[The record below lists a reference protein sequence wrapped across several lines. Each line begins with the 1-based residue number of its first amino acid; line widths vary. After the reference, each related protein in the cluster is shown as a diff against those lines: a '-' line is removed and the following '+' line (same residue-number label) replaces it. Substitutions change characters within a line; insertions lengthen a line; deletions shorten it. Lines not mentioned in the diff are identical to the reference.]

1 MKIGNWQLA
10 IGNWQSEMVMTPER
24 WQQVKEIFNSALNYR
39 PEDRGPFILR
49 ACSGDE
55 NLRSEVESLIASHE
69 QSGSFIDKP
78 AFEAAASMLAG
89 ERAELSPGQS
99 IASYE
104 VISFISRGGM
114 GEVYLAEDKRL
125 GRKVALKLLPASFT
139 TNDDR
144 LRRFEQEARAASAL
158 NHPNI
163 ITIYEIRQAAD
174 SHVIATEFVE
184 GETLRHRL
192 SRWPLTLS
200 EALNVAIQVADALSA
215 AHKAGIIHRDIKPEN
230 IMLRPDGYVKV
241 LDFGLAKLSEQASPA
256 VAAEAPTIQVRTGSG
271 IVIGTAGYMS
281 PEQARGLGVDSRSD
295 IFSLGAVIYEMIARR
310 KPFEGDTPSDTL
322 ASILKT
328 EPPPLARVAPGVPP
342 ELARIVTKALRKD
355 REERYQVVKDLWLD
369 LKALK
374 QELEFQDKL
383 DRSVASEDDG
393 AGTAMTFPAEPTATI
408 SGPRPTLSRSAI
420 SNISESISIEFKRHK
435 LGATLA
441 LIAVALIV
449 AAGVFG
455 VYKWLHRDT
464 PVEHFWDVRLT
475 RLTNSGNAIDA
486 TISPDGKYIVYALS
500 DRSRQSLYIRQVSTA
515 NDKLIVPPA
524 PVGVFGMTFSPDGTE
539 LYYAIKANLDA
550 GTLYRIPVLGG
561 IPVKVLEKI
570 DGPISFS
577 PDGKQFVLVRGN
589 YPNAGESA
597 LVIANVDGSGER
609 NLIVKKS
616 PQHFSPIFFTGP
628 SWSPDGKIV
637 ASTLATVG
645 GRSKVVGFSVEDG
658 SERDLS
664 AESWSFSARVQWL
677 PDMTGL
683 LVIAGE
689 NATNAMLWHINYPDG
704 RVRRVTNDLNAY
716 RAIGLTQDGKKL
728 STVQSQGMVNLW
740 VVPEGDAA
748 KAIRLPTGNVS
759 NFFSSSG
766 SNVSWVPD
774 GRIVYVSNEGGGN
787 SDIWITERDGNNRKQ
802 LTANN
807 VTNVSPVVSAD
818 GRYIV
823 FGAWHDG
830 SRNLWRINLDGS
842 NPVRLTSGLSDSF
855 PALSPDS
862 RWVIY
867 TAYDSAKPTIW
878 KVSIDG
884 GTPVRITDHVAT
896 VASVSPDGRFIAYTY
911 PESQDPFAPP
921 NRIAVIP
928 FDGGEIIKTFAVPPS
943 GTVSTVIRWAW
954 DSKSILYSVNA
965 NSISNIWSQPL
976 DGSPAKQITGFTDLL
991 ITGFDWSRDGKQ
1003 LACTRGSL
1011 VRDAVLVTDLK

>member
-1 MKIGNWQLA
+1 
-10 IGNWQSEMVMTPER
+10 MTPER
-24 WQQVKEIFNSALNYR
+24 WQQVKEIFNSALMYR
-39 PEDRGPFILR
+39 PEERGPFILQ

-69 QSGSFIDKP
+69 ESGSFIDQP
-78 AFEAAASMLAG
+78 AFEVAASMLAG
-89 ERAELSPGQS
+89 ERAALRSGQS
-99 IASYE
+99 VASYE

-125 GRKVALKLLPASFT
+125 GRKVALKVLPASFT

-184 GETLRHRL
+184 GETLRQRL
-192 SRWPLTLS
+192 SHSPLTLS
-200 EALNVAIQVADALSA
+200 EALDVALQVADALSA

-295 IFSLGAVIYEMIARR
+295 IFSLGAVMYEMIAGR
-310 KPFEGDTPSDTL
+310 KPFQGDTPSDTL

-328 EPPPLARVAPGVPP
+328 EPPPLSRVARGVPP

-383 DRSVASEDDG
+383 DRSVGSEDDG
-393 AGTAMTFPAEPTATI
+393 GGTTMMAAGEPTATL

-420 SNISESISIEFKRHK
+420 SNISESISIEIKRHRV
-435 LGATLA
+435 GATLA
-441 LIAVALIV
+441 LIAAALIV

-455 VYKWLHRDT
+455 VYKWLHREQ
-464 PVEHFWDVRLT
+464 PVSHFWDVRLT

-589 YPNAGESA
+589 YPNPGESA

-609 NLIVKKS
+609 NLVVKKS
-616 PQHFSPIFFTGP
+616 PERFSPIFFTGP

-637 ASTLATVG
+637 ASTVATIG
-645 GRSKVVGFSVEDG
+645 GRSKIVGFSVEDG

-664 AESWSFSARVQWL
+664 SESWLYSARVQWL

-683 LVIAGE
+683 LVIAGD
-689 NATNAMLWHINYPDG
+689 NATNSMVWHMNYPDG

-716 RAIGLTQDGKKL
+716 RAIGLTQDGQKL
-728 STVQSQGMVNLW
+728 TTVQSLGLVNLW
-740 VVPEGDAA
+740 VVPEGNAA

-759 NFFSSSG
+759 NFFGSSG
-766 SNVSWVPD
+766 SNVSWTPD
-774 GRIVYVSNEGGGN
+774 GRIVYVSNEGGN

-807 VTNVSPVVSAD
+807 GTNVSPVVSAD

-823 FGAWHDG
+823 FGSWHDG
-830 SRNLWRINLDGS
+830 RNLWRINLDGS

-855 PALSPDS
+855 PALSADS
-862 RWVIY
+862 RWVVY
-867 TAYDSAKPTIW
+867 TAYEGAKPTIW

-896 VASVSPDGRFIAYTY
+896 VAAVSPDGRFIAYTY

-928 FDGGEIIKTFAVPPS
+928 FDGGEIIKTFEVPSS

-976 DGSPAKQITGFTDLL
+976 DGPAKQITDFTDLL

-1011 VRDAVLVTDLK
+1011 VRDAVLVTDSK